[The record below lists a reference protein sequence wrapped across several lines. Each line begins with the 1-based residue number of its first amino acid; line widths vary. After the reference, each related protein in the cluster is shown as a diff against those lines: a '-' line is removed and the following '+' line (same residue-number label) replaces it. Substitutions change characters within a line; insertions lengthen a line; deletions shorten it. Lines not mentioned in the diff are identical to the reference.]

1 MLSSPQYLT
10 ETIQEWKK
18 ELMIYHTH
26 LQSLSDKQET
36 DVFSHASY
44 ASLDD
49 SIKESVSELVT
60 LCLELKL
67 FGDSESVPEFI
78 KQFRTILHSFRT
90 KQFLVEQTF
99 TSQCEGW
106 RILACSNTTNVSST
120 DSDKE
125 LQELIVSSP
134 ELSMSLMLR

>member
-1 MLSSPQYLT
+1 MSSPQYLT
-10 ETIQEWKK
+10 ETIQEWKE
-18 ELMIYHTH
+18 ELIIYHTH
-26 LQSLSDKQET
+26 LQSLSDNQDT

-49 SIKESVSELVT
+49 SVKESVSELVT

-67 FGDSESVPEFI
+67 FGDSDSVPEFI
-78 KQFRTILHSFRT
+78 KQFRNILHSFRT
-90 KQFLVEQTF
+90 KQFLVEQSF

-106 RILACSNTTNVSST
+106 RILACSNTANITST
-120 DSDKE
+120 DSIKE
-125 LQELIVSSP
+125 LQELIESSP

>member
-1 MLSSPQYLT
+1 ML
-10 ETIQEWKK
+10 
-18 ELMIYHTH
+18 YHTH
-26 LQSLSDKQET
+26 LQSLFDNQES

-44 ASLDD
+44 TSLDD

-67 FGDSESVPEFI
+67 FGDNETVPGFI
-78 KQFRTILHSFRT
+78 KQFRYILHCFRT
-90 KQFLVEQTF
+90 KQFLVEQSF

-106 RILACSNTTNVSST
+106 RILACSNATSISST
-120 DSDKE
+120 DSVKE
-125 LQELIVSSP
+125 IQELIVSSP